1 MTYQTKHQFNH
12 STHGTQCGKS
22 TKFLALFPLFLALI
36 ISSFALLATSNL
48 TIANASGFEDVID
61 DEFISFYE
69 EKIAGSPII
78 TNMDKKVFSDMQSRY
93 GLTENRLTMLLV
105 LEHFGG
111 LVNQPKTL
119 DELTEMS
126 DNKLFLYAKGLIKS
140 YGDTVDDVRKEELE
154 QEFLA
159 LIKRKSQ
166 KEQ

>member
-1 MTYQTKHQFNH
+1 M
-12 STHGTQCGKS
+12 
-22 TKFLALFPLFLALI
+22 
-36 ISSFALLATSNL
+36 
-48 TIANASGFEDVID
+48 ID

-69 EKIAGSPII
+69 EKIAGSHII
-78 TNMDKKVFSDMQSRY
+78 TNMDKKVFSNMQSRY

-111 LVNQPKTL
+111 LVNQPKTI
-119 DELTEMS
+119 DELTKMS
-126 DNKLFLYAKGLIKS
+126 DNKLFLYVKGLIKS